1 MGITPAWSRVAKS
14 HRRRTSPAPSS
25 IAFLLIPRSS
35 SSSSLP
41 LLLVHPPKILFTNA
55 LWAWAPSATR
65 VNPNYTLVELEWWS
79 RGVGATLQ
87 TALGGC
93 VGATGVQSRQHLQS
107 NFCNPLLLLL
117 LLQIQHSESKIW
129 SGDRIFSACVGKTS
143 QTNHSENVLQIQ
155 DFWSL
160 NDFHSQCDRITSSIW
175 GYREPPDFTR
185 SDTLHA
191 GSTASRSG
199 HRKLE
204 FLWQDQIP
212 VHHQHHCGRIIR
224 DSAGTKFHLLPL
236 KNQCSWRRA
245 TLGLKT

>member
-1 MGITPAWSRVAKS
+1 MAV
-14 HRRRTSPAPSS
+14 
-25 IAFLLIPRSS
+25 
-35 SSSSLP
+35 
-41 LLLVHPPKILFTNA
+41 
-55 LWAWAPSATR
+55 
-65 VNPNYTLVELEWWS
+65 
-79 RGVGATLQ
+79 
-87 TALGGC
+87 GGC

-117 LLQIQHSESKIW
+117 LLEIQHSESKIW
-129 SGDRIFSACVGKTS
+129 SGDKRFTANYARSVYIGKTS

-175 GYREPPDFTR
+175 GYREPSDFTR

-204 FLWQDQIP
+204 FLWQDQIL
-212 VHHQHHCGRIIR
+212 VHHQHHCGRII
-224 DSAGTKFHLLPL
+224 SAGTKFHLLPFNTSAL
-236 KNQCSWRRA
+236 DEEQHWHSKLNFTRPA
-245 TLGLKT
+245 GNLVFE

>member
-1 MGITPAWSRVAKS
+1 MHFEREHPLPPGSIPTTLWWRWSG
-14 HRRRTSPAPSS
+14 
-25 IAFLLIPRSS
+25 
-35 SSSSLP
+35 
-41 LLLVHPPKILFTNA
+41 
-55 LWAWAPSATR
+55 
-65 VNPNYTLVELEWWS
+65 
-79 RGVGATLQ
+79 GVGATLQ

-107 NFCNPLLLLL
+107 NLCNSLLLLL
-117 LLQIQHSESKIW
+117 LLEIQHSESNIW
-129 SGDRIFSACVGKTS
+129 SGNSIFSANYAGSVYIGKTS

-155 DFWSL
+155 DFRSL

-175 GYREPPDFTR
+175 GYQEPPDFTR

-191 GSTASRSG
+191 WGTASRSG

-236 KNQCSWRRA
+236 KNQCS
-245 TLGLKT
+245 